1 MEYTPLKF
9 RENALKALKDENL
22 RRNLN
27 RAINHTLSKRAI
39 VVSELPDWE
48 NLRQIAHD
56 IKKHTIENLDY
67 YLELFEKNATEN
79 GIKVLWAKD
88 ATEARAYVLDIAKK
102 SNAKLCVKSKSMVT
116 EEIGLREFL
125 EENGIET
132 IETDLGEFIV
142 QLAGE
147 MPSHITAPAMHKS
160 RDEIGKLFAEKL
172 NVEMTKE
179 PEELTAIARKFL
191 REKFLKA
198 DIGISGANFLVAET
212 GSIVIVENEGNA
224 GLSTTLPKIHIAIT
238 GIEKVI
244 PRLIDLTIF
253 FKILGRSATAQKF
266 TSYVSI
272 INSPR
277 RQKQDSPDE
286 IYVIL
291 LDNGRTE
298 MLKSEKL
305 KQALYCIKC
314 GACMLACPIYQRV
327 GGHAYGSIYPGPIG
341 SVLTPAQTSLKEAQI
356 LPFASSL
363 CGRCHEICPVKIEI
377 HHILIWLRHEVVKSG
392 FASKF
397 ESLLFKL
404 WLMGMKN
411 IKLYKF
417 GSKFLR
423 ILSRLGIK
431 PEIKNWSNSW
441 SFPQF
446 APRSFKEIWE
456 KELKDSDEPKR
467 ANT

>member
-1 MEYTPLKF
+1 MKYTPLKF
-9 RENALKALKDENL
+9 KENAIKAIKNESL
-22 RRNLN
+22 RKNLN
-27 RAINHTLSKRAI
+27 RAIQHTLSKRI
-39 VVSELPDWE
+39 EVVSELSDWE
-48 NLRQIAHD
+48 QLRQTAHD
-56 IKKHTIENLDY
+56 IKKHTIENLAY
-67 YLELFEKNATEN
+67 YLELFESKATEN

-88 ATEARAYVLDIAKK
+88 TNEARNFVLEIAQK
-102 SNAKLCVKSKSMVT
+102 SKAKLCVKSKSMVT
-116 EEIGLREFL
+116 EEIELREFL
-125 EENGIET
+125 EKNGIET

-172 NVEMTKE
+172 GV
-179 PEELTAIARKFL
+179 ELTNEPKELTTIARNFL
-191 REKFLKA
+191 RDKFLKA
-198 DIGISGANFLVAET
+198 DIGISGANFLIAET

-224 GLSTTLPKIHIAIT
+224 GLTTTLPKVHIAIA

-253 FKILGRSATAQKF
+253 LKILGRSATAQRF

-277 RQKQDSPDE
+277 KQKPDSPDE

-298 MLKSEKL
+298 MLKFEKL

-314 GACMLACPIYQRV
+314 GACMLACPVYQRV
-327 GGHAYGSIYPGPIG
+327 GGHAYGSVYPGPIG
-341 SVLTPAQTSLKEAQI
+341 SVSTLIQVGFNKAKI

-363 CGRCHEICPVKIEI
+363 CGKCYEICPVKIEI
-377 HHILIWLRHEVVKSG
+377 HHILLWLRNRTVENG
-392 FASKF
+392 FTSKF
-397 ESLLFKL
+397 EKLIFKL
-404 WLMGMKN
+404 WLIGMKN
-411 IKLYKF
+411 IRIYKF
-417 GSKFLR
+417 GAQFLR
-423 ILSRLGIK
+423 LLSKIGIK
-431 PEIKNWSNSW
+431 PKVKNWSKTRA
-441 SFPQF
+441 FPNL

-456 KELKDSDEPKR
+456 KEIK
-467 ANT
+467 N

>member
-1 MEYTPLKF
+1 MRYTPLKF
-9 RENALKALKDENL
+9 KESAIKALKDENL

-27 RAINHTLSKRAI
+27 RAINHTLSRRAI
-39 VVSELPDWE
+39 VVSELSDWE

-79 GIKVLWAKD
+79 GIKVLWARD
-88 ATEARAYVLDIAKK
+88 ATEARGYVLDIAKK

-172 NVEMTKE
+172 GVEMTKE

-238 GIEKVI
+238 GVEKVI
-244 PRLIDLTIF
+244 PRLIDLTVF

-277 RQKQDSPDE
+277 GGKQDSPDE

-291 LDNGRTE
+291 VDNGRTE

-327 GGHAYGSIYPGPIG
+327 GGHVYGSIYPGPIG
-341 SVLTPAQTSLKEAQI
+341 SVLTPAQVGFKEAKT

-363 CGRCHEICPVKIEI
+363 CGRCYEICPVKIEI
-377 HHILIWLRHEVVKSG
+377 HHILLWLRHEIVESG
-392 FASKF
+392 FSSKF
-397 ESLLFKL
+397 ESLIFKL
-404 WLMGMKN
+404 WLIGMKN
-411 IKLYKF
+411 IKVYRF
-417 GSKFLR
+417 ISKLLR

-431 PEIKNWSNSW
+431 PEVKSWSKTR

-446 APRSFKEIWE
+446 APKSFKEIWE
-456 KELKDSDEPKR
+456 KELNGSNERKR
-467 ANT
+467 PNI

>member
-9 RENALKALKDENL
+9 KENAIKALEDESL

-27 RAINHTLSKRAI
+27 RAISHTLSRRAI

-56 IKKHTIENLDY
+56 IKKHTIENLEY
-67 YLELFEKNATEN
+67 YLELFEKKATEN
-79 GIKVLWAKD
+79 GIKVLWAGD
-88 ATEARAYVLDIAKK
+88 ATEARAYVLEIAKK
-102 SNAKLCVKSKSMVT
+102 SKAKLCVKSKSMVT

-125 EENGIET
+125 EKNDIET
-132 IETDLGEFIV
+132 VETDLGEFIV

-172 NVEMTKE
+172 GVEMTKE
-179 PEELTAIARKFL
+179 PEKLTAIAREFL

-224 GLSTTLPKIHIAIT
+224 GLSTTLPKIHIVVT

-244 PRLIDLTIF
+244 PRLIDLTVF

-272 INSPR
+272 INLPR
-277 RQKQDSPDE
+277 KQDSHGE

-341 SVLTPAQTSLKEAQI
+341 SILTPMQIGFNEAQT

-363 CGRCHEICPVKIEI
+363 CGRCYEICPVKIEI
-377 HHILIWLRHEVVKSG
+377 HHILVWLRHKVVELG
-392 FASKF
+392 FVSKF
-397 ESLLFKL
+397 EKLIFKL
-404 WLMGMKN
+404 WFMGMKN
-411 IKLYKF
+411 VKVYRF
-417 GSKFLR
+417 GSKLLR

-431 PEIKNWSNSW
+431 LEFKSWSNTR
-441 SFPQF
+441 SFPQL

-456 KELKDSDEPKR
+456 KEIIKNSNEHKR
-467 ANT
+467 TDI